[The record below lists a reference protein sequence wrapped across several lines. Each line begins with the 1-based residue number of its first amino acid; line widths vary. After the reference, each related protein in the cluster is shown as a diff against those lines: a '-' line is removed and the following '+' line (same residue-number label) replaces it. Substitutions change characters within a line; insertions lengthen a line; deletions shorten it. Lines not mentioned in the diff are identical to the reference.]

1 MDKKKLNR
9 CGKRKRKINSN
20 DQELQD
26 DYFSKTGL
34 QTNNFVK
41 QSKENYKNLDGVRSL
56 QILNKKGCFFQILY
70 MKILRISRVFILI
83 RSN

>member
-26 DYFSKTGL
+26 EYFLKTGL

-56 QILNKKGCFFQILY
+56 RTLKKKGWLFKILY
-70 MKILRISRVFILI
+70 VIIKIYQTGILM
-83 RSN
+83 

>member
-41 QSKENYKNLDGVRSL
+41 QSKENYKNFDGVGSL
-56 QILNKKGCFFQILY
+56 RTLNKNGWLFEIL
-70 MKILRISRVFILI
+70 
-83 RSN
+83 